1 MNKSIDNFGEIIIY
15 TSSDGKNKID
25 VKFVDDTV
33 WLSQQQIADLFE
45 TSRTNVVGH
54 IGNIYDEGEL
64 DKQSTCQEFRQV
76 QKEGNRTIARNI
88 PFYNLD
94 VIVSVGYRIKS
105 KIATSFRKWATE
117 RLTEYMIKG
126 FTMDDD
132 RLKNLGGGL
141 YWKELLDRIRSI
153 RSSEKVFYRQ
163 VLDLFATSVDYDPK
177 SEDAK
182 YFFATVQNKMHFAVH
197 KQTASEVIFDR
208 VDSNKRFVGLTTFSG
223 EEPTITDLMVAK
235 NYLTEDELKR
245 LNALVSG
252 YLDFAELQANTHNAM
267 TMKNWI
273 EHVDRI
279 LTVTGS
285 ELLKGNGKVSREQ
298 MLSKVYEEYK
308 KYSENTLTKVEQDYL
323 NEIRSIHSISKEN
336 EEMVR
341 E

>member
-1 MNKSIDNFGEIIIY
+1 MNKPVDNLGEIIIY
-15 TSSDGKNKID
+15 TSSNGNNKVD
-25 VKFVDDTV
+25 VRFVNNTV

-64 DKQSTCQEFRQV
+64 DKQSTCQEFRQA
-76 QKEGNRTIARNI
+76 QKEGNRTITRNI

-105 KIATSFRKWATE
+105 KIATNFRKWATE
-117 RLTEYMIKG
+117 RLTEYMLKG

-163 VLDLFATSVDYDPK
+163 VLDLFATSIDYNPK

-208 VDSNKRFVGLTTFSG
+208 VDSNKRFIGLTTFSG
-223 EEPTITDLMVAK
+223 EEPTVTDLMVAK

-252 YLDFAELQANTHNAM
+252 YLDFAELQANSHNAM

-279 LTVTGS
+279 LTATGS

-298 MLSKVYEEYK
+298 MFS
-308 KYSENTLTKVEQDYL
+308 
-323 NEIRSIHSISKEN
+323 
-336 EEMVR
+336 
-341 E
+341 

>member
-1 MNKSIDNFGEIIIY
+1 MNKPVDDFGEIIIY

-25 VKFVDDTV
+25 VRFVDDTV

-76 QKEGNRTIARNI
+76 NKEGSRTIARNI

-105 KIATSFRKWATE
+105 KIATNFRKWATE
-117 RLTEYMIKG
+117 RLSEYMIKG

-163 VLDLFATSVDYDPK
+163 VLDLFATSIDYNPK
-177 SEDAK
+177 SEEAK
-182 YFFATVQNKMHFAVH
+182 YFFATVQNKIHFAVH

-223 EEPTITDLMVAK
+223 EDPTVTDLMVAK
-235 NYLTEDELKR
+235 NYLTEGELKR

-252 YLDFAELQANTHNAM
+252 YLDFAELQANSHNAM

-279 LTVTGS
+279 LAATGS
-285 ELLKGNGKVSREQ
+285 ELLQGNGKVSREQ
-298 MLSKVYEEYK
+298 MFSKVHEEYK
-308 KYSENTLTKVEQDYL
+308 KYSENTLTKVERDYL
-323 NEIRSIHSISKEN
+323 NEIRSLHSISKEN
-336 EEMVR
+336 EEIER

>member
-1 MNKSIDNFGEIIIY
+1 MNKPVDDLGEIIIY
-15 TSSDGKNKID
+15 TSSDGIKKVD
-25 VKFVDDTV
+25 VRFVNNTV

-54 IGNIYDEGEL
+54 IGNIYDDGEL

-105 KIATSFRKWATE
+105 KIATNFRKWATE
-117 RLTEYMIKG
+117 ILTEYMLKG

-197 KQTASEVIFDR
+197 QQTASEVIFDR

-245 LNALVSG
+245 LNTLASG

-279 LTVTGS
+279 LLATGS
-285 ELLKGNGKVSREQ
+285 ELL
-298 MLSKVYEEYK
+298 
-308 KYSENTLTKVEQDYL
+308 
-323 NEIRSIHSISKEN
+323 
-336 EEMVR
+336 
-341 E
+341 

>member
-1 MNKSIDNFGEIIIY
+1 MNKPVDNLGEIIIY
-15 TSSDGKNKID
+15 TSSDGNNKVD
-25 VKFVDDTV
+25 VRFVNNTV

-45 TSRTNVVGH
+45 SSRTNVVIH

-105 KIATSFRKWATE
+105 KIATNFRKWASE
-117 RLTEYMIKG
+117 RLREYMIKG

-163 VLDLFATSVDYDPK
+163 VLDLFATSIDYNPK
-177 SEDAK
+177 SEEAK

-223 EEPTITDLMVAK
+223 EEPTVTDLMVAK

-245 LNALVSG
+245 LNTLVSG
-252 YLDFAELQANTHNAM
+252 YLDFAELQANLHNAM

-279 LTVTGS
+279 LVATGS

-298 MLSKVYEEYK
+298 MLSKVHEEYK
-308 KYSENTLTKVEQDYL
+308 KYSEKILSKAERDYL
-323 NEIRSIHSISKEN
+323 NEIRKIHQISKEN
-336 EEMVR
+336 EEMER

>member
-1 MNKSIDNFGEIIIY
+1 MNKPVDDFGEIIIY
-15 TSSDGKNKID
+15 TSSDGIKKVD
-25 VKFVDDTV
+25 VRFVNNTV

-45 TSRTNVVGH
+45 TSRTNVVSH

-64 DKQSTCQEFRQV
+64 DKQLTCQEFRQV

-105 KIATSFRKWATE
+105 KTATNFRKWATE
-117 RLTEYMIKG
+117 RLCEYMIKG

-208 VDSNKRFVGLTTFSG
+208 VDSNTRFVGLTTFSG
-223 EEPTITDLMVAK
+223 EEPTITDLMIAK
-235 NYLTEDELKR
+235 NYLTENELKR

-252 YLDFAELQANTHNAM
+252 YLDFAELQANSHNIM

-279 LTVTGS
+279 LTATGS
-285 ELLKGNGKVSREQ
+285 EQFKGNGKVSRAN
-298 MLSKVYEEYK
+298 VF
-308 KYSENTLTKVEQDYL
+308 
-323 NEIRSIHSISKEN
+323 
-336 EEMVR
+336 
-341 E
+341 

>member
-1 MNKSIDNFGEIIIY
+1 MNKPIDNLGEIIIY
-15 TSSDGKNKID
+15 TSSDGINKVD
-25 VKFVDDTV
+25 VRFVNNTV

-105 KIATSFRKWATE
+105 KIATNFRKWATE
-117 RLTEYMIKG
+117 RLREYMIKG

-197 KQTASEVIFDR
+197 QQTASEVIFDR
-208 VDSNKRFVGLTTFSG
+208 VDSNKKFVGLTTFSG

-245 LNALVSG
+245 LNALVTG
-252 YLDFAELQANTHNAM
+252 YLDFAELQANSHNAM

-279 LTVTGS
+279 LVATGS

-298 MLSKVYEEYK
+298 MFSKVYEEYK
-308 KYSENTLTKVEQDYL
+308 KYSENTLTKVERDYL
-323 NEIRSIHSISKEN
+323 NEIRGIHKISKEN
-336 EEMVR
+336 KEMER

>member
-1 MNKSIDNFGEIIIY
+1 MNKPIDNLGEIIIY
-15 TSSDGKNKID
+15 TSSDGINKVD
-25 VKFVDDTV
+25 VRFVNNTV

-76 QKEGNRTIARNI
+76 QKEGNRTITRNI
-88 PFYNLD
+88 PFYNLN

-105 KIATSFRKWATE
+105 KIATNFRKWATE
-117 RLTEYMIKG
+117 RLREYMIKG

-141 YWKELLDRIRSI
+141 YWKELIDRIRSI

-163 VLDLFATSVDYDPK
+163 VLDLFATSIDYNPK
-177 SEDAK
+177 SEEAK
-182 YFFATVQNKMHFAVH
+182 YFFATVQNKIHFAVH
-197 KQTASEVIFDR
+197 KQTASEGIFDR

-223 EEPTITDLMVAK
+223 EDPTVTDLMVAK
-235 NYLTEDELKR
+235 NYLTEGELKR

-252 YLDFAELQANTHNAM
+252 YLDFAELQANSHNAM

-279 LTVTGS
+279 LAATGS
-285 ELLKGNGKVSREQ
+285 DNSKEMGKYQESKCFLKCMKNIK
-298 MLSKVYEEYK
+298 
-308 KYSENTLTKVEQDYL
+308 NTVKIPSLKL
-323 NEIRSIHSISKEN
+323 NEIILMKSDQYIG
-336 EEMVR
+336 
-341 E
+341 

>member
-1 MNKSIDNFGEIIIY
+1 MNKPVDDLGEIIIY
-15 TSSDGKNKID
+15 TSSAGIKKVD
-25 VKFVDDTV
+25 VRFVNNTV

-76 QKEGNRTIARNI
+76 QKEGNRTITRNI

-117 RLTEYMIKG
+117 RLTEYMLKG

-163 VLDLFATSVDYDPK
+163 VLDLFATSIDYNPK
-177 SEDAK
+177 SEEAK

-235 NYLTEDELKR
+235 NYLTEYELKR
-245 LNALVSG
+245 LNTLVSG
-252 YLDFAELQANTHNAM
+252 YLDFAELQANSHNAM

-279 LTVTGS
+279 LTATGS
-285 ELLKGNGKVSREQ
+285 ELLQGNGKVSREQ
-298 MLSKVYEEYK
+298 MVSKVHEEYK
-308 KYSENTLTKVEQDYL
+308 KYSENTLTKVERDYL

-336 EEMVR
+336 EQMGR

>member
-1 MNKSIDNFGEIIIY
+1 MNKPVDNLGEIIIY

-25 VKFVDDTV
+25 VRFVDDTV

-64 DKQSTCQEFRQV
+64 DKQSTCHEFRQV
-76 QKEGNRTIARNI
+76 QKEGNRTVARNI
-88 PFYNLD
+88 PLYNLD
-94 VIVSVGYRIKS
+94 VIVSLGYRIKS
-105 KIATSFRKWATE
+105 KIAINFRKWATE
-117 RLTEYMIKG
+117 RLREYMIKG

-141 YWKELLDRIRSI
+141 YWKEVLDRIRSI

-197 KQTASEVIFDR
+197 QQTASEVIFDR

-235 NYLTEDELKR
+235 NYLKEDELKK
-245 LNALVSG
+245 LNTLVSG

-273 EHVDRI
+273 EHVDR
-279 LTVTGS
+279 LLSATGS
-285 ELLKGNGKVSREQ
+285 ELLQGNGKVSREQ
-298 MLSKVYEEYK
+298 MLSKVHEEYK
-308 KYSENTLTKVEQDYL
+308 KYSENTLTKVERAYL
-323 NEIRSIHSISKEN
+323 SEISSIHRASKEN
-336 EEMVR
+336 EEMER
-341 E
+341 D

>member
-1 MNKSIDNFGEIIIY
+1 MNKPIDNCSEIIIY

-54 IGNIYDEGEL
+54 IGNIYEEGEL
-64 DKQSTCQEFRQV
+64 NKQSTCQEFRQV
-76 QKEGNRTIARNI
+76 HKEGNRTIARNI

-105 KIATSFRKWATE
+105 KIATNFRKWATE
-117 RLTEYMIKG
+117 RLREYMIKG

-163 VLDLFATSVDYDPK
+163 VLDLFATSIDYDPK

-197 KQTASEVIFDR
+197 QQTASEMIFDR

-223 EEPTITDLMVAK
+223 EEPTVTDLMVAK
-235 NYLTEDELKR
+235 NYLTEDELKK
-245 LNALVSG
+245 LNTLVSG

-273 EHVDRI
+273 EHVNRI
-279 LTVTGS
+279 LSATGS
-285 ELLKGNGKVSREQ
+285 ELLQGNGKVSREQ
-298 MLSKVYEEYK
+298 MLFKVHEEYK
-308 KYSENTLTKVEQDYL
+308 KYSENTLTKVERDYL
-323 NEIRSIHSISKEN
+323 SEIRSIHKRSKEN
-336 EEMVR
+336 EEMER

>member
-1 MNKSIDNFGEIIIY
+1 MNKPVDNFGEIIIY
-15 TSSDGKNKID
+15 TSSDGKYKID
-25 VKFVDDTV
+25 VRFVDDTV

-76 QKEGNRTIARNI
+76 HKEGNRTITRNI

-117 RLTEYMIKG
+117 RLTEYMLKG

-163 VLDLFATSVDYDPK
+163 VLDLFATSIDYNPK
-177 SEDAK
+177 SEEAK

-235 NYLTEDELKR
+235 NYLKEDELKK
-245 LNALVSG
+245 LNTLVSG
-252 YLDFAELQANTHNAM
+252 YLDFAELQANLHHAM

-279 LTVTGS
+279 LTATGS
-285 ELLKGNGKVSREQ
+285 ELLQGNGKVSR
-298 MLSKVYEEYK
+298 SKCFLK
-308 KYSENTLTKVEQDYL
+308 CMKNIKNTVKTPSVKL
-323 NEIRSIHSISKEN
+323 NKIILMKSD
-336 EEMVR
+336 
-341 E
+341 

>member
-1 MNKSIDNFGEIIIY
+1 MNKPVDNFGEIIIY

-105 KIATSFRKWATE
+105 KIATNFRKWATE
-117 RLTEYMIKG
+117 RLTEYMLKG

-132 RLKNLGGGL
+132 RLKNLCGGL

-163 VLDLFATSVDYDPK
+163 VLDLFATSIDYNPK
-177 SEDAK
+177 SEEAK

-223 EEPTITDLMVAK
+223 EEPTVTDLMVAK

-252 YLDFAELQANTHNAM
+252 YLDFAELQANSHNAM

-279 LTVTGS
+279 LTATGS

-298 MLSKVYEEYK
+298 MLFKVHEEYK
-308 KYSENTLTKVEQDYL
+308 KYSEKILSKAERDYL
-323 NEIRSIHSISKEN
+323 NEIREIHQISKEN
-336 EEMVR
+336 EEMER

>member
-1 MNKSIDNFGEIIIY
+1 MNKPIDNFGEIIIY
-15 TSSDGKNKID
+15 TSSDGINKVD
-25 VKFVDDTV
+25 VRFVNNTV

-64 DKQSTCQEFRQV
+64 DKQSTCKEFRQV

-117 RLTEYMIKG
+117 RLTEYMLKG

-132 RLKNLGGGL
+132 RLKNLCGGL

-163 VLDLFATSVDYDPK
+163 VLDLFATSIDYNPK
-177 SEDAK
+177 SEEAK

-223 EEPTITDLMVAK
+223 EEPTVTDLMVAK

-252 YLDFAELQANTHNAM
+252 YLDFAELQANSHNAM

-279 LTVTGS
+279 LAATGS
-285 ELLKGNGKVSREQ
+285 ELLQGNGKVSREQ
-298 MLSKVYEEYK
+298 MFSKVHGEYK